1 LKNELRTMTTDYDE
15 KVEEEIPGD
24 VYVFA
29 VIDDEENESMP
40 EIISHVDEYELPENF
55 VRERKV
61 GGGVCTYALLRA
73 LESLKSKESTRKQK
87 MTWADALEFMHHEL
101 EEEGGRQSL
110 PTLSTSRAVDI
121 HAENIR
127 MVSASTHGTKRALLV
142 GAHYQDE
149 EDENVWL
156 ASCHT
161 DVRRMRSH
169 LIHEEGFEKRNILVL
184 MDDDQHHEPTKGI
197 ILDAL
202 ERMCQLSE
210 EGDSIFFH
218 FSGHGGTLLNEDEY
232 DEDGIVH
239 ELLAP
244 GDFRE
249 MGPVMDDELYSTFV
263 SKVPKGVHAV
273 VVIDTCH
280 PTSYKSGKS
289 SAMDL
294 PYMCS
299 AGDEELRYSEG
310 FRPGRLAAGGVG
322 IAATAA
328 ALSQKSKKKKKEKK
342 KKQKVDEED
351 PAFDIHF
358 DPSDASDDAKKKDKK
373 KKKKKKKENEDHSGE
388 GLDEEK
394 TKKKKKKK
402 PKKQ

>member
-1 LKNELRTMTTDYDE
+1 MATDYDE
-15 KVEEEIPGD
+15 KIEEEIPGD

-29 VIDDEENESMP
+29 IIDDEENESMP

-61 GGGVCTYALLRA
+61 VGGVCTYALLRA
-73 LESLKSKESTRKQK
+73 LESLKSEEGTRKRK
-87 MTWADALEFMHHEL
+87 MTWADALEFMHREL

-121 HAENIR
+121 HTENMR
-127 MVSASTHGTKRALLV
+127 MVSASKRGTKRALLV

-161 DVRRMRSH
+161 DVRGMRSH

-184 MDDDQHHEPTKGI
+184 MDDDRHHEPTKGI

-218 FSGHGGTLLNEDEY
+218 FSGHGGTLLNEYEY

-249 MGPVMDDELYSTFV
+249 MGPVLDDELYSTFV

-280 PTSYKSGKS
+280 PTSFKSGKS
-289 SAMDL
+289 CAIDL

-310 FRPGRLAAGGVG
+310 FHPGRLAAGGAG
-322 IAATAA
+322 IAAAA
-328 ALSQKSKKKKKEKK
+328 VLTSKSKKKKKEKK
-342 KKQKVDEED
+342 KKQQTDEED
-351 PAFDIHF
+351 PTFDMNF
-358 DPSDASDDAKKKDKK
+358 DSSDASDEAKSKKKAKK
-373 KKKKKKKENEDHSGE
+373 KKKKKNSEDYSGE

-394 TKKKKKKK
+394 KKKKKKK